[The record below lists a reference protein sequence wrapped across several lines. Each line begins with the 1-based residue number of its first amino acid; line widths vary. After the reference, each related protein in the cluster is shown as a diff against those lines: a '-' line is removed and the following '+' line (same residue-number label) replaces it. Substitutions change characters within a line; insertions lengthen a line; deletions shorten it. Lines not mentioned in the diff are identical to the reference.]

1 MRGLKTVRCLHH
13 ESRLRS
19 ALTFAALLMAVVSCA
34 VAQAQNSADLGV
46 DLQGRAVRRLDAPGA
61 HVVVLVFAASDCP
74 ISNRYVPEIARL
86 RREFATRG
94 VRFWWVFPNA
104 DDTAAKVRRHDRAFS
119 IEEDVVL
126 DRRQTLVKR
135 SQVRTTPEAAV
146 FAVEKDGLRE
156 VYHGRI
162 DDRYIAFG
170 QERPQAQ
177 RHDLEEAIAATLD
190 GKQAQAAGG
199 PAVGCSI
206 EFVKP

>member
-1 MRGLKTVRCLHH
+1 MRGFGGVAN
-13 ESRLRS
+13 LRS
-19 ALTFAALLMAVVSCA
+19 AGGVRRLLRCALLMVLLPLAGM
-34 VAQAQNSADLGV
+34 QAQNGANLGV
-46 DLQGRAVRRLDAPGA
+46 DLQGHAVRQLDAPGVR
-61 HVVVLVFAASDCP
+61 VVVLVFAASDCP

-86 RREFATRG
+86 RREFAARG

-104 DDTAAKVRRHDRAFS
+104 DDTAPKVRRHDRAFS

-156 VYHGRI
+156 AYHGRI

-177 RHDLEEAIAATLD
+177 RHDLAEAIAATLE

-206 EFVKP
+206 EFVNP